1 MKKSLTGKVESSIL
15 SSTVEVA
22 DLNLVEDNSD
32 RRPQDLVVTSVAST
46 VPVD

>member
-1 MKKSLTGKVESSIL
+1 MKKSLTWKVEGSIL
-15 SSTVEVA
+15 SSTVEVI
-22 DLNLVEDNSD
+22 DFILVEDNSD